1 MKMERFILHS
11 WYAINGSYKL
21 QNVLDGKVLRTPVNG
36 SLLKLY
42 HDQQTWEPMIVI
54 DDRQV
59 N

>member
-1 MKMERFILHS
+1 MLQ
-11 WYAINGSYKL
+11 NGSYKL
-21 QNVLDGKVLRTPVNG
+21 QNVLDGRVLCTLVNG
-36 SLLKLY
+36 ILLKLY